1 MTDEEMNQ
9 MTQEELIALAKQQD
23 PKDRV
28 PCIIR
33 DDLPFEGTPTHVRT
47 MRAKD
52 LFDIRP
58 GETFRDALERKAVEV
73 SAGHGN

>member
-1 MTDEEMNQ
+1 MMDEEMNQ

-33 DDLPFEGTPTHVRT
+33 DDLPFPSDVLPEQ
-47 MRAKD
+47 MRVHTKRARD
-52 LFDIRP
+52 LFGLRP
-58 GETFRDALERKAVEV
+58 GETWEEHFARTNANK
-73 SAGHGN
+73 